1 MAQSKILSPHSHQ
14 RCQPGHLY
22 PKTLAHKPF
31 FHLHTTSQTL
41 RHCGWQATGQG
52 ISPAETA
59 RASGSLRQIKGG
71 KSARFRL
78 AKPVQGRGERMLEA
92 EQRQFRSEGN
102 GCWRRSKAVQERKK
116 AYQRRPRRPLPAQKG
131 NSDARQGTKQRR
143 EWRSQPTG
151 NPATQGISAPEKA
164 LVSADKHSQRALGF
178 RWLGKSDAE
187 QAHFRAGKAP
197 KRRERGRGEQGKLG
211 AKTENQPASL
221 RDPQPAPESQ
231 QLLGRFPQG

>member
-92 EQRQFRSEGN
+92 EQSSSG
-102 GCWRRSKAVQERKK
+102 
-116 AYQRRPRRPLPAQKG
+116 AQKG
-131 NSDARQGTKQRR
+131 
-143 EWRSQPTG
+143 
-151 NPATQGISAPEKA
+151 ISEAA
-164 LVSADKHSQRALGF
+164 
-178 RWLGKSDAE
+178 
-187 QAHFRAGKAP
+187 KAP
-197 KRRERGRGEQGKLG
+197 ASRAKGQFRRTAGHKAEARMALTTDWQSRHARHFSAKKG
-211 AKTENQPASL
+211 A
-221 RDPQPAPESQ
+221 
-231 QLLGRFPQG
+231 GFG